1 VLYSAPTVGY
11 ADAPSRAVRF
21 SDGRFRFGATG
32 SMLFNSV
39 EFLFLFLPLALI
51 FHFCASRFD
60 MRTAVIVT
68 TLSSLFFYGWWKPAF
83 VVLPAL
89 SIGFNFCLGRLIGQ
103 GDKRIARLVLILG
116 IAVNLAVL
124 GYFKY
129 SDFLLSILQGR
140 SPVSPDVPLALSFTT
155 FVQIAF
161 LVETYRRKEAPPFE
175 TYALFV
181 TFFPHLI
188 AGPIVRWH
196 ELGHQLTDKGRY
208 KPDWDNIARGLTILC
223 LGLAKKVLI
232 ADRLALF
239 VAPVFDAAAQGSPVT
254 AAAGWGAS
262 VAYSLQLYFDFS
274 GYSDMAVGLGL
285 LFNFRLPIN
294 FAAPF
299 RATNIIDLWRR
310 WHITLSRF
318 LRDFVYVPLGGR
330 EHGRLRQS
338 ASLLAT
344 MTLGG
349 LWHGANWTFI
359 AWGAFHGMLL
369 TLNHLWRAWRGPQP
383 DSTARKALG
392 WFLTFTAFAVGMTF
406 FRANSIQAAV
416 QMLQAMAG
424 FGDATPNA
432 PILVD
437 FDFWT
442 MEKGYVTEQFARTW
456 FGSYW
461 SGVGTLATLVALA
474 IALGVP
480 DTMELLDYREGEPH
494 AKWRR
499 PSSWLFWQPSPIWAA
514 SVLLLFGVIFANLGT
529 FSEFLYYQF

>member
-1 VLYSAPTVGY
+1 VLYSARTVGY
-11 ADAPSRAVRF
+11 ADAPDRAGRF
-21 SDGRFRFGATG
+21 SCGWFRFGATA

-51 FHFCASRFD
+51 FHFCAARFS
-60 MRTAVIVT
+60 MRTAVVVT

-83 VVLPAL
+83 VVLPLL
-89 SIGFNFCLGRLIGQ
+89 SIGFNFCLARLIVE
-103 GDKRIARLVLILG
+103 GDKRIARLALIIG

-124 GYFKY
+124 GHFKY
-129 SDFLLSILQGR
+129 SDFLLSILQSR
-140 SPVSPDVPLALSFTT
+140 DPISPDVPLALSFTT

-161 LVETYRRKEAPPFE
+161 LLETYRRKEAPPFE

-196 ELGHQLTDKGRY
+196 ELGHQLTDKDRY
-208 KPDWDNIARGLTILC
+208 RPDWDNIARGLTILC

-232 ADRLALF
+232 ADRLAMF
-239 VAPVFDAAAQGSPVT
+239 VAPVFDAAAQGTPVT
-254 AAAGWGAS
+254 GAAGWGAS

-318 LRDFVYVPLGGR
+318 LRDFVYVPLGGS

-359 AWGAFHGMLL
+359 AWGAFHGTLL

-383 DSTARKALG
+383 DSAVRRAVG
-392 WFLTFTAFAVGMTF
+392 WLLTFGAFAVGMTF
-406 FRANSIQAAV
+406 FRANSIQAATHI
-416 QMLQAMAG
+416 LQAMTG
-424 FGDATPNA
+424 FGDATTNA

-442 MEKGYVTEQFARTW
+442 MEKGYISEAFARTW

-461 SGVGTLATLVALA
+461 SAVGTLATLVALA

-499 PSSWLFWQPSPIWAA
+499 PLSWQSWRPSPIWAA
-514 SVLLLFGVIFANLGT
+514 SMLILFGIIFANLGT

>member
-1 VLYSAPTVGY
+1 
-11 ADAPSRAVRF
+11 
-21 SDGRFRFGATG
+21 
-32 SMLFNSV
+32 MLFNSV
-39 EFLFLFLPLALI
+39 EFLFLFLPLALVL
-51 FHFCASRFD
+51 HFGAARYG
-60 MRTAVIVT
+60 MRGAVLIT
-68 TLSSLFFYGWWKPAF
+68 TLSSLFFYGWWKPGFLA
-83 VVLPAL
+83 LPAL
-89 SIGFNFCLGRLIGQ
+89 SIIFNFWLARM
-103 GDKRIARLVLILG
+103 IAENDRPVAKPALVFG
-116 IAVNLAVL
+116 IVVNLAVL
-124 GYFKY
+124 GFFKY
-129 SDFLLSILQGR
+129 SDFMLSILQVR
-140 SPVSPDVPLALSFTT
+140 DPTSPDVPLALSFTT

-161 LVETYRRKEAPPFE
+161 LVEVYRRKEVPPLE
-175 TYALFV
+175 IYALFV

-196 ELGHQLTDKGRY
+196 ELGHQLTDKDRY

-232 ADRLALF
+232 ADKLATF
-239 VAPVFDAAAQGSPVT
+239 VAPVFDAAAQGTPVT
-254 AAAGWGAS
+254 AVAGWGAS

-274 GYSDMAVGLGL
+274 GYSDMAVGLAL

-330 EHGRLRQS
+330 EHGMLRQS

-359 AWGAFHGMLL
+359 AWGAFHGALL
-369 TLNHLWRAWRGPQP
+369 TLNHLWRSWRGPQP
-383 DSTARKALG
+383 DSAARRIAG
-392 WFLTFTAFAVGMTF
+392 WFFTFTAFAVGMTF
-406 FRANSIQAAV
+406 FRASNIQAAV
-416 QMLQAMAG
+416 QILQAMAG
-424 FGDATPNA
+424 LGHATPNA

-442 MEKGYVTEQFARTW
+442 MEKGYIAEQFARTW

-461 SGVGTLATLVALA
+461 SAVGTLVTLIALA

-480 DTMELLDYREGEPH
+480 DTMEALDYREGEPH
-494 AKWRR
+494 TKWRR
-499 PSSWLFWQPSPIWAA
+499 PPSRLFWRASPIWAV
-514 SVLLLFGVIFANLGT
+514 SMVVLFGVIFANLGT